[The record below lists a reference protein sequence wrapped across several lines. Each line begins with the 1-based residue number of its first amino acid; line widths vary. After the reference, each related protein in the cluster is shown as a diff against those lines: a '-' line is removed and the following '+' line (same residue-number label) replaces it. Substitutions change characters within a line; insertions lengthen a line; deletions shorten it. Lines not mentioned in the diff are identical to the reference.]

1 MKTTQSDLQKS
12 KHQSVRL
19 SVVVPAF
26 NEEGN
31 LEKLYLELSKVLT
44 VLGMSWE
51 IVFAD
56 DGSRDNTW
64 QTIQILHGKD
74 QRVRG
79 VRLSR
84 NFGHQYALLA
94 GLSNATGDAV
104 VTMDADLQHPP
115 ALILQLVEEW
125 QKGSKIVKTV
135 RIGTEKTSRF
145 KRMTSSIYYRI
156 FTYLSGVEIRNG
168 MADFRLLDR
177 QVLEDIL
184 KFKEEGLFL
193 RGIVEWVG
201 YTSSVVAFDC
211 GSRFSGESRYTL
223 RKMVKLA
230 WNGVS
235 SFSLVPLRLVV
246 IIGFISSGIALL
258 GVLYAVISKFLVEGT
273 VSGWASSVA
282 IISFLFGVL
291 FFVLGVLG
299 EYVGRVLVEV
309 RERPRFLISE
319 TLGVGPAPG
328 ASKPVSVEESDV
340 VRK

>member
-1 MKTTQSDLQKS
+1 MKTAQRELQEG
-12 KHQSVRL
+12 QRERVEL
-19 SVVVPAF
+19 SIVVPAF
-26 NEEGN
+26 EEEGN
-31 LEKLYLELSKVLT
+31 IEKLYLELVKVLT
-44 VLGMSWE
+44 SLDMSWE

-56 DGSRDNTW
+56 DGSRDKTW
-64 QTIQILHGKD
+64 QKIKSLHDRD

-84 NFGHQYALLA
+84 NFGHQHALLA
-94 GLSNATGDAV
+94 GLSKAAGDAV

-115 ALILQLVEEW
+115 ELIVRLVEEW
-125 QKGSKIVKTV
+125 RKGSKIVKTV
-135 RIGTEKTSRF
+135 RVDTEETSRF
-145 KRMTSSIYYRI
+145 KRLTSKIYYRV
-156 FTYLSGVEIRNG
+156 FTYLSGVEIQDG

-184 KFKEEGLFL
+184 EFKEEGLFL

-201 YTSSVVAFDC
+201 YTSSVVAYDC

-223 RKMVKLA
+223 RKMLKLA

-258 GVLYAVISKFLVEGT
+258 GVLYAIISKLLVEGT

-319 TLGVGPAPG
+319 TLGVGSALEV
-328 ASKPVSVEESDV
+328 SKPVSVEEGDIA
-340 VRK
+340 RK

>member
-26 NEEGN
+26 NEERN

-44 VLGMSWE
+44 VLGMPWE

-64 QTIQILHGKD
+64 QTIKILHGKD

-84 NFGHQYALLA
+84 NFGHQHALLA

-135 RIGTEKTSRF
+135 RIDTEKTSRF

-201 YTSSVVAFDC
+201 YASSTVAFEC
-211 GSRFSGESRYTL
+211 GSRFSGESRYTVSKML
-223 RKMVKLA
+223 RLA
-230 WNGVS
+230 WYGVS

-246 IIGFISSGIALL
+246 IIGFISSGVAFMGI
-258 GVLYAVISKFLVEGT
+258 LYAIFSKLLVAAT
-273 VSGWASSVA
+273 IPGWTSSVA
-282 IISFLFGVL
+282 IISFLFCVL

-319 TLGVGPAPG
+319 TLGVGEATEV
-328 ASKPVSVEESDV
+328 SKPVSDEEGGGS
-340 VRK
+340 